1 MGAGSEADILGYGGA
16 AGGGKTDLLLGL
28 AFNQHHRA
36 LILRREAAQLRDMI
50 DRSTAIA
57 PEGARFNGTL
67 LSWRLDGARKV
78 EFGGVKDAQ
87 DVAKWKGRPHDF
99 LGFDEATEFS
109 EGMVRFLMT
118 WLRTTVAGQR
128 RRAVLTF
135 NPPTNAE
142 GRWVLDFF
150 APWLDPKHHNPAKPG
165 ELRWYAQVDG
175 QEVERPDGE
184 PFEHGG
190 KTIKPLSRT
199 FIPARLADNPYLD
212 NPEYRAMLDSLPEP
226 LRSQMRDGDFRAG
239 IEDDP
244 WQIIPTEWVEAA
256 QRRWSADGR
265 PRNAH
270 GEPMPLSAA
279 GVDVARGGKDQTVI
293 QKRYANWF
301 PHPEAYPGTATP
313 NGGAVAGLL
322 APVLAEGGYAN
333 IDVIGVGAS
342 AYDSCIGQSL
352 DAHPVNFSTRVIA
365 FDRTGTMKFANMR
378 AYAYWSFREALDPEK
393 GDDLA
398 LPPDADI
405 LADLT
410 APRWSMQ
417 LNGVQVE
424 DKDDI
429 KKRIHRSPDKGD
441 AIVLSALP
449 NMAPRVS

>member
-150 APWLDPKHHNPAKPG
+150 APWLDPKHHNPARPG
-165 ELRWYAQVDG
+165 ELSVVRPGGRARNGEARWGA
-175 QEVERPDGE
+175 
-184 PFEHGG
+184 
-190 KTIKPLSRT
+190 
-199 FIPARLADNPYLD
+199 
-212 NPEYRAMLDSLPEP
+212 
-226 LRSQMRDGDFRAG
+226 LR
-239 IEDDP
+239 
-244 WQIIPTEWVEAA
+244 
-256 QRRWSADGR
+256 
-265 PRNAH
+265 
-270 GEPMPLSAA
+270 
-279 GVDVARGGKDQTVI
+279 ARGQDDQ
-293 QKRYANWF
+293 
-301 PHPEAYPGTATP
+301 
-313 NGGAVAGLL
+313 
-322 APVLAEGGYAN
+322 APVAHVHPRPPCRQPLP
-333 IDVIGVGAS
+333 
-342 AYDSCIGQSL
+342 GQ
-352 DAHPVNFSTRVIA
+352 
-365 FDRTGTMKFANMR
+365 
-378 AYAYWSFREALDPEK
+378 
-393 GDDLA
+393 
-398 LPPDADI
+398 
-405 LADLT
+405 
-410 APRWSMQ
+410 PRIQ
-417 LNGVQVE
+417 G
-424 DKDDI
+424 
-429 KKRIHRSPDKGD
+429 H
-441 AIVLSALP
+441 A
-449 NMAPRVS
+449 